1 MRESD
6 NLNNIE
12 SGRREAKVRFAFVE
26 VGPTVPSQ
34 AEQRYF
40 YKHRAWRLH
49 SNGGHRSSWS
59 FGFPLETA
67 SCRSMDNSQVACF
80 DPHNAFSLLG

>member
-6 NLNNIE
+6 DLNNIE

-40 YKHRAWRLH
+40 FKHRAWRLH
-49 SNGGHRSSWS
+49 SNGGHRSSWN
-59 FGFPLETA
+59 FLIPA
-67 SCRSMDNSQVACF
+67 
-80 DPHNAFSLLG
+80 